1 MRVLFWLLLIGWVV
15 WMLTRQR
22 KPAPPVSR
30 PTTVAPLEDM
40 VACAHCGIHLPKR
53 EAVQG
58 ARGIY
63 CSTEH
68 RAAANDHNPT

>member
-1 MRVLFWLLLIGWVV
+1 MRVLFWLLLIGWGV
-15 WMLTRQR
+15 WMISRQR
-22 KPAPPVSR
+22 KPAAPAPR
-30 PTTVAPLEDM
+30 ATTVAPVQDM

-58 ARGIY
+58 ARGVY

-68 RAAANDHNPT
+68 RTAAHDHHPG